1 MKKKNNFV
9 KHCTC
14 SCALFI
20 DEAMEGSCSFKP
32 LVGTPCSF
40 DKNDKH
46 RSTEIVPLSLCNKDV
61 TGHRST
67 WSFSGI
73 ESETDLILARV
84 GIFSMTSRDLS
95 SFNICPF
102 HCSELGIGLSRNSY
116 SSLCQV
122 PKEIANHIERRG
134 KPVKADRGVGKNISE
149 YIHQQ
154 TGILIPVGSGTVGL
168 IIVLYAYK
176 FLRLSVK
183 KRYKVY
189 DNCQLSWIT
198 QSFPGT
204 APIQVTSRIKS
215 AFQ

>member
-1 MKKKNNFV
+1 MKKKKNFV

-40 DKNDKH
+40 DRRDKH

-84 GIFSMTSRDLS
+84 GIFSVTSRDLS

-102 HCSELGIGLSRNSY
+102 HRSELGVGWRRNSY
-116 SSLCQV
+116 SNSCQV
-122 PKEIANHIERRG
+122 PKEIANHIERREN
-134 KPVKADRGVGKNISE
+134 PVKADRGVGKNI
-149 YIHQQ
+149 
-154 TGILIPVGSGTVGL
+154 
-168 IIVLYAYK
+168 
-176 FLRLSVK
+176 
-183 KRYKVY
+183 
-189 DNCQLSWIT
+189 
-198 QSFPGT
+198 
-204 APIQVTSRIKS
+204 
-215 AFQ
+215 